1 MKMDDA
7 VHQSMIGTLNKYDR
21 NGRMTTFLFSPMK
34 SLAVSI
40 IAAPREIAFHMQQM
54 HTMKI
59 NVRIANRIMT
69 PNATL

>member
-1 MKMDDA
+1 MKMDVA
-7 VHQSMIGTLNKYDR
+7 VHQAMIGKAKKYDT
-21 NGRMTTFLFSPMK
+21 NGRITTFLFSPIK